1 MEDNLPEDT
10 VRKLYLSKCTP
21 QQHIEL
27 LEIEIQLNEEK
38 MAFQRK
44 SPLYS
49 DALKQAA
56 LMKRFENHIKDK
68 HDQIK
73 KLKANI

>member
-1 MEDNLPEDT
+1 
-10 VRKLYLSKCTP
+10 
-21 QQHIEL
+21 
-27 LEIEIQLNEEK
+27 
-38 MAFQRK
+38 
-44 SPLYS
+44 LYS

>member
-1 MEDNLPEDT
+1 MEDKLPEDT
-10 VRKLYLSKCTP
+10 VRKLYLEKCTP

-56 LMKRFENHIKDK
+56 LMKRFENHNKDK
-68 HDQIK
+68 QEQIK
-73 KLKANI
+73 KLKAKI